1 MIQVEPAIWAFI
13 LNDEST
19 RRPWD
24 QIILSPGSVADLI
37 RGFVVEVQV
46 PREEEAADELLELQ
60 GDVQRNGDD
69 VVEQHQE
76 WKTVLRTT
84 LG

>member
-1 MIQVEPAIWAFI
+1 M
-13 LNDEST
+13 
-19 RRPWD
+19 
-24 QIILSPGSVADLI
+24 ADLI

-46 PREEEAADELLELQ
+46 PGEEEAADELLELQ

-76 WKTVLRTT
+76 WKTVLGSRTT